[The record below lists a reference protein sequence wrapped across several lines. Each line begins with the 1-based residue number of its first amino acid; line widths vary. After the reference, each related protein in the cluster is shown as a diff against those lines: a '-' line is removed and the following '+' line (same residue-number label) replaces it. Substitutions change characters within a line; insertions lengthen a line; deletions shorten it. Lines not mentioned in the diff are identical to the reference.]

1 MKHLELSKATA
12 PLAQYAKSATTAD
25 PLILTKKG
33 KPVAA
38 VISLKGVDKET
49 LAMSQSP
56 KFLSILDKSRTRR
69 RRESGIS
76 SAEMRKRLGLSP
88 K

>member
-1 MKHLELSKATA
+1 MKHLELSDATA
-12 PLAQYAKSATTAD
+12 PLAQYAKATTTAH

-49 LAMSQSP
+49 LAMSQNP
-56 KFLSILDKSRTRR
+56 RFLSILDKSRARR
-69 RRESGIS
+69 RREGGIS
-76 SAEMRKRLGLSP
+76 SDEMRKRLGMPS